1 MGVNTSSRCAPGRMT
16 PAPWVNILANPSFG
30 TLISESGS
38 ANTWSENAHEFRL
51 TPWSNDPVGDANTEA
66 YYLRDE
72 ESGRFWSPTRLPR
85 VAGSGA
91 APYVTRH
98 GFGYSVFEHSED
110 GIDSEL
116 CVYVAIDA
124 PVKFA
129 VLTLRN
135 RSGRTRR
142 LSVTGYLEW
151 VLGDERAKTQ
161 MHVITALDAGQRR
174 AVRAQCLQHGLRG
187 AHGVLRCRLSDIA
200 ERSVCGDRGEFLGR
214 NGTLRSP
221 AAMSQSRLSGT
232 VGAALDPCAAIRV
245 PFELA
250 DGQTREIVFR
260 LGAGGS
266 AEEARDLVRRW
277 RGSDSRARRARRGE
291 AVLAAHP
298 GRRAGEN
305 ARPGRSTCWSTA
317 GWCTRSWRAGCGRA
331 TRSINRAA
339 RSAFAIN
346 CRT

>member
-1 MGVNTSSRCAPGRMT
+1 

-72 ESGRFWSPTRLPR
+72 ESGRFWSATLLP
-85 VAGSGA
+85 VSDA

-110 GIDSEL
+110 GVDSVL
-116 CVYVAIDA
+116 CVFVAIDA

-129 VLTLRN
+129 MLTLHN
-135 RSGRTRR
+135 RSGRMRR

-151 VLGDERAKTQ
+151 VLGDEPAKTR
-161 MHVITALDAGQRR
+161 MHVITGLDSDSGALFARNAYNTDFAGRT
-174 AVRAQCLQHGLRG
+174 AFFDVD
-187 AHGVLRCRLSDIA
+187 DIA
-200 ERSVCGDRGEFLGR
+200 DRSFCGDRNEFLGR
-214 NGTLRSP
+214 NGTLRNP

-250 DGQTREIVFR
+250 VEQTREIVFR
-260 LGAGGS
+260 LGAGES
-266 AEEARDLVRRW
+266 VEEASQLVQRW
-277 RGSDSRARRARRGE
+277 RGSA
-291 AVLAAHP
+291 AAH
-298 GRRAGEN
+298 GALK
-305 ARPGRSTCWSTA
+305 AVK
-317 GWCTRSWRAGCGRA
+317 
-331 TRSINRAA
+331 
-339 RSAFAIN
+339 
-346 CRT
+346 